1 MPACPDQMMLLGGR
15 LDGELDA
22 ANTALVEAHVARCS
36 GCREE
41 LERQQALR
49 NLIGTNGVR
58 YSAPETLHQRI
69 AAAVPELSP
78 RRARRPMLGWLAP
91 AAGGALAAS
100 LAMLLLLP
108 PSLHS
113 GLEQQ
118 LISSHVRSLQPG
130 HLTDVQTTNQHIVKP
145 WFNGRIDFAPPVPEL
160 ADQGFP
166 LAGGRLDSIDGKTV
180 AAIVYHRRLHTVNL
194 FVWPGASRP
203 RPDLDRGGLCSHRMG
218 RQWPPLRRRV
228 RHRARRARAIR
239 ADFPCAG
246 QRNCAAKVA
255 DYEKG
260 RPFPSGPSNSKLRPL
275 SGGCP

>member
-1 MPACPDQMMLLGGR
+1 MPACPDQLMLLGGL

-22 ANTALVEAHVARCS
+22 ANTALAEAHVARCS

-41 LERQQALR
+41 LGRQQAVR
-49 NLIGTNGVR
+49 NLIARDGMH
-58 YSAPETLHQRI
+58 YSAPETLRQRI
-69 AAAVPELSP
+69 AAAIPELAP
-78 RRARRPMLGWLAP
+78 TRTRRPMLGWLAP

-100 LAMLLLLP
+100 LAMLVLVP

-118 LISSHVRSLQPG
+118 LVSSHVRSLQPG

-194 FVWPGASRP
+194 FVWPGASGH
-203 RPDLDRGGLCSHRMG
+203 DRTSAEEGFAVAEWGDKGLRFAAVSDIG
-218 RQWPPLRRRV
+218 ADEVAQFEQV
-228 RHRARRARAIR
+228 FRARAYGT
-239 ADFPCAG
+239 AQP
-246 QRNCAAKVA
+246 K
-255 DYEKG
+255 
-260 RPFPSGPSNSKLRPL
+260 
-275 SGGCP
+275 